1 LQTWVVAKVITEV
14 VAEITVE
21 VFGGVLAKVAAE
33 VFVIW
38 LDQGVGNLVYYYMV
52 VQAGLG
58 FDVDTSTALYLII
71 TVEVAAEVA
80 AKGVAEIATE
90 IIGRTEL
97 NFDCGSGDL

>member
-1 LQTWVVAKVITEV
+1 
-14 VAEITVE
+14 
-21 VFGGVLAKVAAE
+21 
-33 VFVIW
+33 
-38 LDQGVGNLVYYYMV
+38 MV

-90 IIGRTEL
+90 IAVKVTAEVLTEAASRL
-97 NFDCGSGDL
+97 RYYSQI